1 VTFTCQPIP
10 LRVGSHE
17 ATLISADHISAA
29 IRGLGVEPDDT
40 MFVQADLRSS
50 LFVEGRTR
58 EEKLATVV
66 AGLRGAVP
74 DGTLILPAF
83 SYSFCRGELFDP
95 ETTGCD
101 IGPLP
106 EFFRTRP
113 GVRRTLDP
121 IFSASVLGP
130 VPPEWHARLFEEP
143 STDALG
149 DAGIFGFLRDV
160 NAKLLLYGVH
170 FNACSF
176 AHHVEQLAGVPYRYW
191 KEFPGTARTPAGERS
206 FTVRYFVRDLETDT
220 SSNFNPLG
228 DALLEA
234 GLARRTAIPRGPK
247 LTVTDARSVVDVG
260 LEKLADHPE
269 YLLRRGHPDPELAAR

>member
-1 VTFTCQPIP
+1 
-10 LRVGSHE
+10 
-17 ATLISADHISAA
+17 LISAAQITTAV
-29 IRGLGVEPDDT
+29 RGLGVRPGDT
-40 MFVQADLRSS
+40 LFVQAELRSS
-50 LFVEGRTR
+50 LHVEGRTR
-58 EEKLATVV
+58 EQKLATIV
-66 AGLRGAVP
+66 AGLRGAVG

-83 SYSFCRGELFDP
+83 SYSFCRGESFDP
-95 ETTGCD
+95 DTSECD
-101 IGPLP
+101 LGPLP
-106 EFFRTRP
+106 EYFRTLP

-130 VPPEWHARLFEEP
+130 VPAEWHGRLFEQP

-149 DAGIFGFLRDV
+149 DSGIFGFLRDV

-220 SSNFNPLG
+220 ASNFNPLG
-228 DALLEA
+228 DALLD
-234 GLARRTAIPRGPK
+234 GGRARVTAIPKGPK
-247 LTVTDARSVVDVG
+247 LTVTDAQSVVDVG
-260 LEKLADHPE
+260 LEKLAEHPE
-269 YLLRRGHPDPELAAR
+269 YLLRRGHQDAELAAR